1 MEVPLLPL
9 LLHLVLPTAAGAP
22 PPPSLAGSPSR
33 PSATPFVCERGH
45 YRPSSSC
52 FFGGGLEVWPTGRV
66 VAPVSG
72 AVEPPSGK
80 IDGGSAFQMWNV
92 SLRGSGAAEEELA
105 SGKEQHFSLCGARV
119 DTAVLFSVHY
129 MRGGS
134 NNYHLHWDSLMPL
147 YALLRRRGL
156 ISSSSPSPHQK
167 NAANATV
174 NKGLLLMPTVE
185 MGYLPGYTE
194 GPVWDTDAFDA
205 IPLTAAGGDGGAT
218 DQQTVVLP
226 DGTEDADTPN
236 AGTEAAAEVIAPYW
250 VAAPSLFSDRE
261 LLPLTHQHVESW
273 VSGFTSGASSGFA
286 SGVASGAADAS
297 DATVS
302 GATVAAPLGPLCA
315 GTAIVGLP
323 PVDWKEW
330 QPKQFVNDF
339 ADFVVSRMAARR
351 GGNGR
356 EGGRRGRRG
365 RPTVDG
371 SRGRVR
377 IGYVTRRLAK
387 RRRVLN
393 EDGVLAMLRRVG
405 QEVLTISSSD
415 GAAGDVEVEEV
426 LFEGATFEEQVAAV
440 GTFDLL
446 VGLQGA
452 GMTNAIYRRR
462 GTAVVLLF
470 PLSDM
475 DNVGIW
481 DPLLPARGPYLRWFN
496 RDAASSVVPDPTI
509 DPYGDNPD
517 TIVHLGELEAVV
529 REALAQVVGAGGAEG
544 TEGTDT

>member
-1 MEVPLLPL
+1 
-9 LLHLVLPTAAGAP
+9 
-22 PPPSLAGSPSR
+22 
-33 PSATPFVCERGH
+33 
-45 YRPSSSC
+45 
-52 FFGGGLEVWPTGRV
+52 
-66 VAPVSG
+66 
-72 AVEPPSGK
+72 
-80 IDGGSAFQMWNV
+80 
-92 SLRGSGAAEEELA
+92 
-105 SGKEQHFSLCGARV
+105 
-119 DTAVLFSVHY
+119 
-129 MRGGS
+129 
-134 NNYHLHWDSLMPL
+134 
-147 YALLRRRGL
+147 
-156 ISSSSPSPHQK
+156 
-167 NAANATV
+167 
-174 NKGLLLMPTVE
+174 

-286 SGVASGAADAS
+286 S
-297 DATVS
+297 
-302 GATVAAPLGPLCA
+302 
-315 GTAIVGLP
+315 
-323 PVDWKEW
+323 
-330 QPKQFVNDF
+330 
-339 ADFVVSRMAARR
+339 
-351 GGNGR
+351 
-356 EGGRRGRRG
+356 
-365 RPTVDG
+365 
-371 SRGRVR
+371 
-377 IGYVTRRLAK
+377 
-387 RRRVLN
+387 
-393 EDGVLAMLRRVG
+393 
-405 QEVLTISSSD
+405 
-415 GAAGDVEVEEV
+415 AAGDVEVEEV